1 MSNFSF
7 SSDIKISTKK
17 LNKDEKILIV
27 DGFKRAYGLGVS
39 ENFILIPDFET
50 GLIYQVNLIKNK
62 TKILFRDKDNL
73 KYLNFFQKFKKNKL
87 GKQIVQPH
95 DIIIDENSNI
105 YISQMG
111 PGRGSGEGKVTI
123 FDENFKL
130 KKELGLKMHNNYG
143 LISPVMIS
151 KNNDKFYISEY
162 GAHKILRF
170 SEKFEFL
177 DWIGQKSE
185 IDEKIKNNSWDL
197 SKQFINVDL
206 NSPHAIKIGPNNNLY
221 IADTDNHRILRYSN
235 SGQFRGW
242 IGKNQ
247 NGEIISEKDYEGF
260 IYVADFF
267 FTTCPSIC
275 PIMTDNMVKI
285 QNYVK
290 DKKKV
295 KLLSFSVTPEI
306 DSVPVLKEYS
316 INKGVNDKY
325 WNLLTGDKSKIY
337 SLARKSFLVVKE
349 NGKSTSH
356 DMIHTESFVLVD
368 REKRIRGFYDG
379 TDDKDI
385 QTLKKDIDILI
396 EGYN

>member
-1 MSNFSF
+1 MYKVIHKYRLFLAIF
-7 SSDIKISTKK
+7 ISIASVILYLFYNALTPKKK
-17 LNKDEKILIV
+17 LPIFQPNDVNYELV
-27 DGFKRAYGLGVS
+27 DSTIQHVKR
-39 ENFILIPDFET
+39 F
-50 GLIYQVNLIKNK
+50 
-62 TKILFRDKDNL
+62 
-73 KYLNFFQKFKKNKL
+73 
-87 GKQIVQPH
+87 
-95 DIIIDENSNI
+95 
-105 YISQMG
+105 
-111 PGRGSGEGKVTI
+111 
-123 FDENFKL
+123 
-130 KKELGLKMHNNYG
+130 
-143 LISPVMIS
+143 
-151 KNNDKFYISEY
+151 
-162 GAHKILRF
+162 HKIK
-170 SEKFEFL
+170 SFEFL
-177 DWIGQKSE
+177 
-185 IDEKIKNNSWDL
+185 
-197 SKQFINVDL
+197 
-206 NSPHAIKIGPNNNLY
+206 
-221 IADTDNHRILRYSN
+221 
-235 SGQFRGW
+235 
-242 IGKNQ
+242 NQ